1 MRINIK
7 KSALCLFICTALFM
21 SGCQSYSNDTSNDSS
36 QPLTEVNNADAD
48 ALTDVT
54 KLDKSLLSDY
64 DYTRLKDKNITL
76 NVCNWGEYMAVED
89 EEYMDVNKTFEEIT
103 GITVNYKTFASNEEL
118 YSKIKSGGASYDVIV
133 PSDYMISR
141 MIKED
146 ILTPLDYNN
155 IPNFEKY
162 INKSFRNPA
171 YDPDNSYT
179 VPYAAGYVC
188 IVYNKTMIEDDI
200 TGYKDLWNSRYSGQI
215 LMFNNPRDAFGIA
228 LTYLGYSQNTE
239 NKKELDAAADLLKE
253 QKKYVQAYVMDEIFD
268 KMEGGSAAIAP
279 YYAGD
284 VQTMIDDNPDLDYC
298 VPEEGT
304 NQFVDAFCIPKDAQN
319 KEAAEMYI
327 NFMNEVQV
335 CYANMDYL
343 CYTTAHDGVTAL
355 FDEETLANKLRCP
368 DQDYLNNKT
377 EVFINLSKE
386 TNDYTQELW
395 NQVKIEKSK
404 SAWLV
409 PALLIAAVG
418 FTVFL
423 NVKRARK
430 RRQDIF

>member
-1 MRINIK
+1 MNRK
-7 KSALCLFICTALFM
+7 FLSGLCPIICAVILLC
-21 SGCQSYSNDTSNDSS
+21 GCQSSS
-36 QPLTEVNNADAD
+36 VGSESSAAQGTTDEISSEVKN

-54 KLDKSLLSDY
+54 ALDKSLLSDY
-64 DYTRLKDKNITL
+64 DYTRFKGQDITI
-76 NVCNWGEYMAVED
+76 NVCNWGEYMAVD
-89 EEYMDVNKTFEEIT
+89 DDEYMDVNKEFEELT

-118 YSKIKSGGASYDVIV
+118 YSKMKSGGAGYDIIV

-141 MIKED
+141 MIEED
-146 ILTPLDYNN
+146 MLEPLDFDN
-155 IPNFEKY
+155 IPNYDRY
-162 INKSFRNPA
+162 INSAYRNPE
-171 YDPDNSYT
+171 YDPENLYS

-188 IVYNKTMIEDDI
+188 IVYNKTMVDGEI
-200 TGYKDLWNSRYSGQI
+200 TGFKDLWNSRYSGSI

-228 LTYLGYSQNTE
+228 LKYLGYSQNTE
-239 NKKELDAAADLLKE
+239 DRDELEEAADALKE

-304 NQFVDAFCIPKDAQN
+304 NQFVDAFCIPTGAEN

-327 NFMNEVQV
+327 NFMNEVAV

-355 FDEETLANKLRCP
+355 FDEETLSNKLRCP
-368 DQDYLNNKT
+368 DQDYLENKT
-377 EVFINLSKE
+377 EVFINLSKD
-386 TNDYTQELW
+386 TNDYIQTLW

-404 SAWLV
+404 SVWLI
-409 PALLIAAVG
+409 PALLAAAII
-418 FTVFL
+418 FTVVL
-423 NVKRARK
+423 NVRRARK
-430 RRQDIF
+430 KKQDIF